1 MLGVLFVSSECQS
14 LFQSCPMTYI
24 HLCWMQ
30 FPSEPQKS
38 SSMRLH
44 AERTDHKERE
54 QNPSKSKSFLKSLLT
69 RRRSR
74 KDEMLYSYLDEY

>member
-1 MLGVLFVSSECQS
+1 MPVFVIRAIS
-14 LFQSCPMTYI
+14 LLIYI
-24 HLCWMQ
+24 HIVCMQ
-30 FPSEPQKS
+30 FPSETQKS

-44 AERTDHKERE
+44 AERIDHKDSE
-54 QNPSKSKSFLKSLLT
+54 QTASKSKSFLKSFLT